1 MAHKA
6 NGRASRN
13 YTPSLRVYHPRG
25 IVSAPRTGVGTG
37 ATTRL
42 CERCGRGIYG
52 AKKGRRT
59 VHDECK
65 TEDELKQA
73 SKRAA
78 WKAAWRERQSQE
90 LAEEETMGRKPTEG
104 LDPTNPL
111 AQPLLVVS
119 RPLSLAMVAHQYVA
133 SVMVECNG
141 DKTKARK
148 TLGISIGG
156 LNRYLVRIE
165 SGDIGKEQLHVRNS
179 TRKDAGN
186 GKARKTV
193 QPMPAAEQNEGLPGV
208 RNAG

>member
-6 NGRASRN
+6 NGSASRN

-25 IVSAPRTGVGTG
+25 GVKNPNAMSRRDKECNVDKNYDANGKRLWKCG
-37 ATTRL
+37 KHAAEPLDAT
-42 CERCGRGIYG
+42 
-52 AKKGRRT
+52 K
-59 VHDECK
+59 
-65 TEDELKQA
+65 
-73 SKRAA
+73 
-78 WKAAWRERQSQE
+78 
-90 LAEEETMGRKPTEG
+90 
-104 LDPTNPL
+104 PL

-133 SVMVECNG
+133 SVMVECDG

-156 LNRYLVRIE
+156 LNRYLARIE
-165 SGDIGKEQLHVRNS
+165 SGEIGKQQTHVRNS
-179 TRKDAGN
+179 TRRDAGN

-193 QPMPAAEQNEGLPGV
+193 QPMPAEEHDEGLSGV

>member
-1 MAHKA
+1 MHKA
-6 NGRASRN
+6 NGSASHN

-25 IVSAPRTGVGTG
+25 VVTAPRLG
-37 ATTRL
+37 AGRGSTTRL

-52 AKKGRRT
+52 EKKGRRT
-59 VHDECK
+59 LHDECK

-78 WKAAWRERQSQE
+78 WKAAWRERQKQE
-90 LAEEETMGRKPTEG
+90 LAEAERLGRKPSEA
-104 LDPTNPL
+104 LDATKPL

-133 SVMVECNG
+133 SVMIECDG

-156 LNRYLVRIE
+156 LNRYLARIE
-165 SGDIGKEQLHVRNS
+165 SGEIGKEQLHVRNS
-179 TRKDAGN
+179 TRRDAGN

-193 QPMPAAEQNEGLPGV
+193 QPMLATEQDEGLPGV